1 MLRLS
6 GDITDTYVLENFIF
20 FFTTNHKRHKEN
32 LNTEYSLKKGFIVIF
47 PNSLQPFHPACK
59 AETDIRE
66 EKDGSQKER
75 NQTANGLKRNQ

>member
-1 MLRLS
+1 MLLVS
-6 GDITDTYVLENFIF
+6 GDINYTYVLENLI

-66 EKDGSQKER
+66 EKDGSQK
-75 NQTANGLKRNQ
+75 